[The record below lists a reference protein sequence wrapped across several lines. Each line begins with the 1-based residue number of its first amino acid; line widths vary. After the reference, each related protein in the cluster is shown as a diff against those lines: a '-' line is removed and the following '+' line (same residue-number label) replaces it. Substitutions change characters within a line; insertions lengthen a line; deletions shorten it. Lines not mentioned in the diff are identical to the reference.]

1 LRDLNWRPLEI
12 GRDVIKT
19 GWAET
24 KTETETSYVETETET
39 GRVETETK
47 TETSDVETEAETETS
62 RVYQKFT
69 NISTVEEAISC

>member
-1 LRDLNWRPLEI
+1 LALLC
-12 GRDVIKT
+12 RDVIKT

-24 KTETETSYVETETET
+24 KTETETSYVETET

-69 NISTVEEAISC
+69 NISTIEEAISS